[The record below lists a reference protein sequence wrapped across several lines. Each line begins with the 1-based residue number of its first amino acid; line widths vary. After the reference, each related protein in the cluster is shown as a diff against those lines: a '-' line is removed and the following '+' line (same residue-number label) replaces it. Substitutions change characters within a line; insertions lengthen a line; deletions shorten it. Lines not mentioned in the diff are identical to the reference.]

1 MSLFILIS
9 IPLMGGLL
17 AWYSERF
24 NADLP
29 KKIAVISLL
38 MCWLPL
44 IPLLNSMPF
53 DTSALGTSQ
62 WLINE
67 SYSWIPLFNIRAHLA
82 LDGLSFLLI
91 VLTLLMGLVA
101 LSSAWHEITKRTG
114 LFYLNLLWT
123 LAGVLGVFLA
133 IDLFLFFVFLCVWL
147 FALQLDHY
155 RVKSSEEAE
164 VSSSSLHT
172 NLAHKRAHRITV
184 LDDAHLSSSAMM
196 ASSLLL
202 LSMI

>member
-1 MSLFILIS
+1 MTLFILLF
-9 IPLMGGLL
+9 IPLMGGIL

-29 KKIAVISLL
+29 KKIAFISLL

-53 DTSALGTSQ
+53 ETNSLETSQ
-62 WLINE
+62 WLIDE
-67 SYSWIPLFNIRAHLA
+67 SYHWISLFNINAHLA
-82 LDGLSFLLI
+82 LDGLSLLLV

-114 LFYLNLLWT
+114 FFYFNLLWT

-133 IDLFLFFVFLCVWL
+133 IDLFLFFVFG
-147 FALQLDHY
+147 
-155 RVKSSEEAE
+155 KSC
-164 VSSSSLHT
+164 
-172 NLAHKRAHRITV
+172 
-184 LDDAHLSSSAMM
+184 
-196 ASSLLL
+196 
-202 LSMI
+202 